1 MGTQGLSFAG
11 ILLRLLSALVLVF
24 ATFNPSGYSYYHW
37 LRDTLPGYS
46 VLLIF
51 AGVVLL
57 IGWTIFL
64 RATTRSLGAFG
75 LILAFLFF
83 GTLLWLVIDMG
94 WVSPDNINMITYLIL
109 ILLSAVLAIGM
120 SWSHIRRRLS
130 GQADVDEID
139 E

>member
-1 MGTQGLSFAG
+1 MATQGLSFAG
-11 ILLRLLSALVLVF
+11 ILLRLLFALVLVF

>member
-1 MGTQGLSFAG
+1 MATQGLSFAG
-11 ILLRLLSALVLVF
+11 VLLRLLFALVLVF

-75 LILAFLFF
+75 LVLAFLFF

>member
-1 MGTQGLSFAG
+1 MASFAG
-11 ILLRLLSALVLVF
+11 VLLRLLFALVLVF

-75 LILAFLFF
+75 LILAFCSSEPCC
-83 GTLLWLVIDMG
+83 G
-94 WVSPDNINMITYLIL
+94 W
-109 ILLSAVLAIGM
+109 
-120 SWSHIRRRLS
+120 
-130 GQADVDEID
+130 
-139 E
+139 